1 MATATFLGAAH
12 TFTVGGVD
20 LKDQLTSITITYT
33 KEALEVTTLADSA
46 RKFGAGLQNNEVT
59 FTVLGTFATTE
70 AVQTLFGDV
79 GTTADI
85 VFEPVT
91 GAPGTSAPKYELIGG
106 YLSSFPI
113 VVNVGELVSCTVTY
127 QGGVLDQDLTP

>member
-1 MATATFLGAAH
+1 MATSTFLGAAN

-46 RKFGAGLQNNEVT
+46 RKFGAGLQSNEVT

-79 GTTADI
+79 GTVADI

-106 YLSSFPI
+106 YLASFPI

>member
-1 MATATFLGAAH
+1 MATSTFLGAAN

-33 KEALEVTTLADSA
+33 KEPLEVTTLADSA

-79 GTTADI
+79 GTVADI

-91 GAPGTSAPKYELIGG
+91 GAPGTSAPKYELVGG
-106 YLSSFPI
+106 YLASFPI

>member
-1 MATATFLGAAH
+1 MATATFLGAAN

-106 YLSSFPI
+106 YLASFPI